1 MESTS
6 KIKSF
11 ILGIFIG
18 IAVIIPGFSG
28 AQLAIIF
35 KLYDKIIQALD
46 KLFTKKSIVFLVP
59 IVIGAILGFLLGLF
73 TVQFLLELSVF
84 CVVAAFAGLMLGGL
98 PSTIDEVK
106 GKPFKSI
113 YLLNLII
120 GLIIP
125 FGISVTAI
133 ISNFN
138 LSSLIETLPW
148 YMYLIAIGIGFL
160 IALTQLIPGL
170 SATALLMSFGLYDAL
185 LSSIS
190 VTTWKENPMI
200 LVLYVTFVLGAL
212 IGVLSISKIINKQLE
227 KHKTG
232 FYYLIIGLCISSILS
247 MFYNPEVIDV
257 YNNIDTRF
265 YIELII
271 GIVLF
276 ILFAIFVY
284 FSYRYINKKEEGLKL
299 NS

>member
-1 MESTS
+1 MENTS

-46 KLFTKKSIVFLVP
+46 KLFTKKSIVFLIP
-59 IVIGAILGFLLGLF
+59 IVIGAVLGFLLGLF

-98 PSTIDEVK
+98 PSTIDEVR

-133 ISNFN
+133 MSDFN

-190 VTTWKENPMI
+190 ITTWKENPMI
-200 LVLYVTFVLGAL
+200 LVLYVTFVVGAL
-212 IGVLSISKIINKQLE
+212 IGVLSISKIINRQLE

>member
-1 MESTS
+1 MENTS

-46 KLFTKKSIVFLVP
+46 KLFTKKSIVFLIP
-59 IVIGAILGFLLGLF
+59 IVIGAVLGFLLGLF

-98 PSTIDEVK
+98 PSTIDEVR

-125 FGISVTAI
+125 FGISATAI
-133 ISNFN
+133 MSDFN

-190 VTTWKENPMI
+190 ITTWKENPMI
-200 LVLYVTFVLGAL
+200 LVLYVTFVVGAL
-212 IGVLSISKIINKQLE
+212 IGVLSISKIINRQLE

-257 YNNIDTRF
+257 YNKIDTRF

-284 FSYRYINKKEEGLKL
+284 FSYRHINKKEESLKL

>member
-1 MESTS
+1 MENTS

-46 KLFTKKSIVFLVP
+46 KLFTKKSIVFLIP
-59 IVIGAILGFLLGLF
+59 IVIGAVLGFLLGLF

-98 PSTIDEVK
+98 PSTIDEVR

-133 ISNFN
+133 MSDFN

-190 VTTWKENPMI
+190 ITTWKENPMI
-200 LVLYVTFVLGAL
+200 LVLYVTFVVGAL
-212 IGVLSISKIINKQLE
+212 IGVLSISKIINRQLE

-232 FYYLIIGLCISSILS
+232 FYYIIIGLCISSILS

-284 FSYRYINKKEEGLKL
+284 FSYRHINKKEESLKL

>member
-59 IVIGAILGFLLGLF
+59 IVIGAILGFLLGIF

-133 ISNFN
+133 MSNFN

>member
-1 MESTS
+1 MENTS

-46 KLFTKKSIVFLVP
+46 KLFTKKSIVFLIP
-59 IVIGAILGFLLGLF
+59 IVIGAVLGFLLGLF

-98 PSTIDEVK
+98 PSTIDEVR
-106 GKPFKSI
+106 GKPFKSS

-133 ISNFN
+133 MSDFN

-200 LVLYVTFVLGAL
+200 LVLYVTFVVGAL
-212 IGVLSISKIINKQLE
+212 IGVLSISKIINRQLE

-284 FSYRYINKKEEGLKL
+284 FSYRHINKKEESLKL

>member
-11 ILGIFIG
+11 ILGVFIG

-133 ISNFN
+133 MSNFN

-200 LVLYVTFVLGAL
+200 LVLYVAFVLGAL

>member
-133 ISNFN
+133 MSNFN

-200 LVLYVTFVLGAL
+200 LVLYVAFVLGAL

>member
-1 MESTS
+1 MENTS

-46 KLFTKKSIVFLVP
+46 KLFTKKSIVFLIP
-59 IVIGAILGFLLGLF
+59 IVVGAVLGFLLGLF

-98 PSTIDEVK
+98 PSTIDEVR

-133 ISNFN
+133 MSDFN

-190 VTTWKENPMI
+190 ITTWKENPMI
-200 LVLYVTFVLGAL
+200 LVLYVTFVVGAL
-212 IGVLSISKIINKQLE
+212 IGVLSISKIINRQLE

-276 ILFAIFVY
+276 VLFAIFVY

>member
-1 MESTS
+1 M
-6 KIKSF
+6 F
-11 ILGIFIG
+11 
-18 IAVIIPGFSG
+18 
-28 AQLAIIF
+28 
-35 KLYDKIIQALD
+35 
-46 KLFTKKSIVFLVP
+46 
-59 IVIGAILGFLLGLF
+59 
-73 TVQFLLELSVF
+73 
-84 CVVAAFAGLMLGGL
+84 
-98 PSTIDEVK
+98 
-106 GKPFKSI
+106 

-133 ISNFN
+133 MSNFN

-247 MFYNPEVIDV
+247 M
-257 YNNIDTRF
+257 
-265 YIELII
+265 
-271 GIVLF
+271 
-276 ILFAIFVY
+276 
-284 FSYRYINKKEEGLKL
+284 
-299 NS
+299 

>member
-133 ISNFN
+133 MSNFN

>member
-1 MESTS
+1 MENTS

-46 KLFTKKSIVFLVP
+46 KLFTKKSIVFLIP
-59 IVIGAILGFLLGLF
+59 IVVGAVLGFLLGLF

-98 PSTIDEVK
+98 PSTIDEVR

-133 ISNFN
+133 MSDFN

-190 VTTWKENPMI
+190 ITTWKENPMI
-200 LVLYVTFVLGAL
+200 LVLYVTFVVGAL
-212 IGVLSISKIINKQLE
+212 IGVLSISKIINRQLE

-276 ILFAIFVY
+276 VLFAIFVY
-284 FSYRYINKKEEGLKL
+284 FSYRHINKKEESLKL

>member
-1 MESTS
+1 MENTS

-46 KLFTKKSIVFLVP
+46 KLFTKKSIVFLIP
-59 IVIGAILGFLLGLF
+59 IVIGAVLGFLLGLF

-98 PSTIDEVK
+98 PSTIDEVR

-133 ISNFN
+133 MSDFN

-200 LVLYVTFVLGAL
+200 LVLYVTFVVGAL
-212 IGVLSISKIINKQLE
+212 IGVLSISKIINRQLE

-284 FSYRYINKKEEGLKL
+284 FSYRHINKKEESLKL

>member
-1 MESTS
+1 M
-6 KIKSF
+6 
-11 ILGIFIG
+11 
-18 IAVIIPGFSG
+18 
-28 AQLAIIF
+28 
-35 KLYDKIIQALD
+35 
-46 KLFTKKSIVFLVP
+46 
-59 IVIGAILGFLLGLF
+59 F

-84 CVVAAFAGLMLGGL
+84 CVVSAFAGLMLGGL
-98 PSTIDEVK
+98 PSTIDEVR

-133 ISNFN
+133 MSDFN

-190 VTTWKENPMI
+190 ITTWKENPMI
-200 LVLYVTFVLGAL
+200 LVLYVTFVVGAL
-212 IGVLSISKIINKQLE
+212 IGVLSISKIINRQLE

-284 FSYRYINKKEEGLKL
+284 FSYRHINKKEESLKL

>member
-1 MESTS
+1 MENTS

-46 KLFTKKSIVFLVP
+46 KLFTKKSIVFLIP
-59 IVIGAILGFLLGLF
+59 IVIGAVLGFLLGLF

-98 PSTIDEVK
+98 PSTIDEVR

-133 ISNFN
+133 MSDFN

-190 VTTWKENPMI
+190 ITTWKENPMI
-200 LVLYVTFVLGAL
+200 LVLYVTFVVGAL
-212 IGVLSISKIINKQLE
+212 IGVLSISKIINRQLE

-276 ILFAIFVY
+276 VLFAIFVY
-284 FSYRYINKKEEGLKL
+284 FSYRHINKKEESLKL